1 MILKCF
7 LFLQVSS
14 EDEYLIHFFVN
25 ERKGDVNIKDSY
37 GSTPLHYAAS
47 KSNVTAIKELL
58 NSDGINVDVS
68 FSGHVHVNVFLCCV
82 T

>member
-1 MILKCF
+1 M
-7 LFLQVSS
+7 
-14 EDEYLIHFFVN
+14 N

-37 GSTPLHYAAS
+37 GRTPLHYAAS

>member
-1 MILKCF
+1 M
-7 LFLQVSS
+7 
-14 EDEYLIHFFVN
+14 DESLIHFFVN

-68 FSGHVHVNVFLCCV
+68 FSGHVHVNVFLCYV

>member
-1 MILKCF
+1 M
-7 LFLQVSS
+7 
-14 EDEYLIHFFVN
+14 DESLIHFFVN
-25 ERKGDVNIKDSY
+25 ERKGDVNIKDCY

-47 KSNVTAIKELL
+47 KSNVTAVKELL

-68 FSGHVHVNVFLCCV
+68 LSGHVHVNVFLCCV

>member
-1 MILKCF
+1 M
-7 LFLQVSS
+7 
-14 EDEYLIHFFVN
+14 N

-37 GSTPLHYAAS
+37 ESTPLHYAAS

-68 FSGHVHVNVFLCCV
+68 FSGHVHVNVFYVL
-82 T
+82 